1 MRRFSILAVLLLA
14 TAASVRAELL
24 DGINVIVNESIIT
37 YDEVERELEPNART
51 LAMTYPNDIAA
62 FQSAMASNRT
72 DIVRGHVEGKL
83 ILDDFKSKMNGGD
96 LPESILDDEIRTE
109 LRKTYNGDRALM
121 TKTLR
126 EKGITSEMYRDK
138 IRERIIVE
146 YMQQKQISNEKIII
160 SPAKIESF
168 YASHADLFKV
178 GDQVKLRMITLPKP
192 ADSPEAARKI
202 AEEIVRKIDAG
213 APFTE
218 MASIY
223 SAGAERAKGG
233 DRGWV
238 GRDSGMRAELV
249 KAMFSL
255 KAGQHSDIIELPESV
270 HILYVEEAKPEHVKP
285 LADVRDEI
293 QQKLRIDER
302 RRLYERWVARL
313 KNKAFVRYVD

>member
-14 TAASVRAELL
+14 TAARAELL

-37 YDEVERELEPNART
+37 YDEVERQLEPNART

-62 FQSAMASNRT
+62 FQAAMSSNRT
-72 DIVRGHVEGKL
+72 DIVRGRVEGKL
-83 ILDDFKSKMNGGD
+83 ILDEFKSKMNGGD

-109 LRKTYNGDRALM
+109 LRKNFNGDRALM

-126 EKGITSEMYRDK
+126 EKGITSEMYRDQ

-146 YMQQKQISNEKIII
+146 YMQQKQISYDKIII

-168 YASHADLFKV
+168 YASHGDQFKV
-178 GDQVKLRMITLPKP
+178 SDQVKLRMITLPKP

-202 AEEIVRKIDAG
+202 AEEIVRKVDAG
-213 APFTE
+213 APFSE

-238 GRDSGMRAELV
+238 GRDDHLRKELEQ
-249 KAMFSL
+249 AMFSL
-255 KAGQHSDIIELPESV
+255 KAGQHSEIIDLPESV
-270 HILYVEEAKPEHVKP
+270 HILYVEEVKPEHVKP

>member
-1 MRRFSILAVLLLA
+1 MRRFPFLALILLA
-14 TAASVRAELL
+14 TAARAELL

-37 YDEVERELEPNART
+37 YDEVERQLEPNART

-62 FQSAMASNRT
+62 FQSAMASNRI
-72 DIVRGHVEGKL
+72 DIVRGRVEGKL
-83 ILDDFKSKMNGGD
+83 ILDEFKSKMNGGD
-96 LPESILDDEIRTE
+96 LPESILDDEIKSE
-109 LRKTYNGDRALM
+109 LHKTFNGDRASM

-126 EKGITSEMYRDK
+126 EKGITSEMYRDQL
-138 IRERIIVE
+138 RERIIVE
-146 YMQQKQISNEKIII
+146 YMQSKQISNDKIII

-168 YASHADLFKV
+168 YASHADIFKV

-192 ADSPEAARKI
+192 ADGARKI
-202 AEEIVRKIDAG
+202 AEEILRKVDGG
-213 APFTE
+213 APFAE

-223 SAGAERAKGG
+223 SAGPERAKGG

-238 GRDSGMRAELV
+238 GRDSGMHADLV

-255 KAGQHSDIIELPESV
+255 KAGQHSGIIELPESV

-302 RRLYERWVARL
+302 RRLYDRWVARL